1 MTITCEYCGREQP
14 SEPARCISCGAPL
27 PVPEPIQARTTIV
40 YEPSPAGTPVTPSEP
55 LVNADQLGDQLKE
68 GLAAAGA
75 VAGSL
80 GIGAIVLR
88 VAAQGFAIG
97 VASFIVG
104 LTAGSAAAGLNRY
117 LPHMLTALLGGALLG
132 VVVTLVKKR
141 SIWTLLAAPAGTILG
156 SLVARLLPPFSAQF
170 PLSALLAL
178 AGGLLFS
185 VLGGNRT
192 RGTRIPCLKV
202 LQPVAGAIGGLFFG
216 WLGFVVM
223 YRIY

>member
-1 MTITCEYCGREQP
+1 YCGREQP

-27 PVPEPIQARTTIV
+27 PVPEPIQARTTLV
-40 YEPSPAGTPVTPSEP
+40 YEPSPASAPVTPSEP
-55 LVNADQLGDQLKE
+55 LVNADQLKE

-80 GIGAIVLR
+80 GIGTIVLR
-88 VAAQGFAIG
+88 VAAQGFAIA

-104 LTAGSAAAGLNRY
+104 ITAGSAAAGLNHY
-117 LPHMLTALLGGALLG
+117 IPHLLTALLGGVLLG

-156 SLVARLLPPFSAQF
+156 SLVARLLPISSQNLPF
-170 PLSALLAL
+170 SALLAL
-178 AGGLLFS
+178 AGGLLLS

>member
-27 PVPEPIQARTTIV
+27 PVPEPIQARTTLV
-40 YEPSPAGTPVTPSEP
+40 YEPSPASAPVTPSEP
-55 LVNADQLGDQLKE
+55 LVNADQLKE

-80 GIGAIVLR
+80 GIGTIVLR
-88 VAAQGFAIG
+88 VAAQGFAIA

-104 LTAGSAAAGLNRY
+104 ITAGSAAAGLNHY
-117 LPHMLTALLGGALLG
+117 IPHLLTALLGGVLLG

-156 SLVARLLPPFSAQF
+156 SLVARLLPISSQNLPF
-170 PLSALLAL
+170 SALLAL
-178 AGGLLFS
+178 AGGLLLS

>member
-1 MTITCEYCGREQP
+1 VEQP
-14 SEPARCISCGAPL
+14 
-27 PVPEPIQARTTIV
+27 
-40 YEPSPAGTPVTPSEP
+40 TPVAAPTTPAEP
-55 LVNADQLGDQLKE
+55 LVTADQLKE

-80 GIGAIVLR
+80 GIGTIVLR
-88 VAAQGFAIG
+88 VAAQGFAIA

-104 LTAGSAAAGLNRY
+104 LNAGGAVSGQTHY
-117 LPHMLTALLGGALLG
+117 LPHLLTALLGGALLG

-156 SLVARLLPPFSAQF
+156 SLIARLLPISSQSLPF
-170 PLSALLAL
+170 SALLAL

-185 VLGGNRT
+185 VLGGNRS
-192 RGTRIPCLKV
+192 RGSRIPCLKV
-202 LQPVAGAIGGLFFG
+202 LQPVVGAIGGLLFG
-216 WLGFVVM
+216 LLGFFVM

>member
-1 MTITCEYCGREQP
+1 MNISCEYCGREQP
-14 SEPARCISCGAPL
+14 TDNLRCISCGAPL
-27 PVPEPIQARTTIV
+27 PVPEPIQARTTLV
-40 YEPSPAGTPVTPSEP
+40 YEPSPASAPVTPSEP
-55 LVNADQLGDQLKE
+55 LVNADQLKE

-80 GIGAIVLR
+80 GIGTIVLR
-88 VAAQGFAIG
+88 VAAQGFAIA

-117 LPHMLTALLGGALLG
+117 LPHLLTALLGGVLLG

-141 SIWTLLAAPAGTILG
+141 SIWTLLAAPVGAILG
-156 SLVARLLPPFSAQF
+156 SLVARLLPISSQNLPF
-170 PLSALLAL
+170 SALLAL
-178 AGGLLFS
+178 AGGLLLS